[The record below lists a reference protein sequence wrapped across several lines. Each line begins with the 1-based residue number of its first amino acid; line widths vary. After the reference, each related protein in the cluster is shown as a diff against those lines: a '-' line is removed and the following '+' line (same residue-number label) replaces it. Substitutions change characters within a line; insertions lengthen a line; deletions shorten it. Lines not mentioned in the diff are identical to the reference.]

1 MRRSPPSPA
10 PSVNTVG
17 SGLQTDPAL
26 WPTIAGPAAS
36 AASPVGNELA
46 ARCPSACVQALE
58 QIARATALS
67 PCAGRRAR
75 SPAQLDAHL
84 SLIGQQPDAGFLQ
97 SVHEHRLRRAMKL
110 VPAVLEIPQIGRAS
124 CRERCVQYV

>member
-58 QIARATALS
+58 QIARATDLS

-84 SLIGQQPDAGFLQ
+84 SLLGQQPDAGFVQ
-97 SVHEHRLRRAMKL
+97 SVHAHAPPRAMQL
-110 VPAVLEIPQIGRAS
+110 VPAVLESRPRPARNPRPARQ
-124 CRERCVQYV
+124 